1 MYVCACVC
9 VCVCVFVYVFVC
21 VCVCVCLRGKEGLRC
36 VCVYVCV
43 CVCVCV
49 GVCVCV
55 CVCAC
60 VCVRVCVYVCVGI
73 CVVKRA
79 SGLCACVCVCVCMCV
94 CACVCVYA
102 CENLISVSFYTQN
115 CCPDAPKD
123 RVREKET
130 GAYRFSLMLTQRT
143 CGNSQSLTSTAESL
157 DNSAMQTHW
166 RVQCRDL
173 PQLISIHVS
182 SLSPICL
189 VALTIV

>member
-1 MYVCACVC
+1 MCACVCVSGSVRLNVCVRACAYACARACVCACVC
-9 VCVCVFVYVFVC
+9 ACARLCA
-21 VCVCVCLRGKEGLRC
+21 R
-36 VCVYVCV
+36 
-43 CVCVCV
+43 
-49 GVCVCV
+49 VCV
-55 CVCAC
+55 CVCA
-60 VCVRVCVYVCVGI
+60 
-73 CVVKRA
+73 
-79 SGLCACVCVCVCMCV
+79 
-94 CACVCVYA
+94 YA
-102 CENLISVSFYTQN
+102 CENLISVSFLTQN